1 MIFRLVFFVLMAVG
15 LGGFGVVAWIATRPP
30 PTPAQGV
37 PATVQVLASARPLDG
52 GSLLKPED
60 ITSLRVPRGKEGEG
74 TAPDTAEERQAL
86 VGAMLLHSLGGGAV
100 LRASDLLHSGD
111 RGFLAAALK
120 PGMRAVTV
128 GVDAITGTAGLIWP
142 GDHVD
147 LILTQTFASGALPPD
162 RRIAAETVLSN
173 VRVIAIDQRLVQGAT
188 SEKEQQQA
196 RTVTLEVSPMQA
208 EHVSVATHLGRLSL
222 AVRAAQPATLPEA
235 VPQAAWAGDV
245 SATLRAGDAPGA
257 PGSVV
262 IYQGSTDGKEFHF

>member
-30 PTPAQGV
+30 PAPAQIV
-37 PATVQVLASARPLDG
+37 PATVQVLASARPLEG
-52 GSLLKPED
+52 GILLKPED
-60 ITSLRVPRGKEGEG
+60 ITSLRLPRGKEGEG

-120 PGMRAVTV
+120 PGMRAVTI

-147 LILTQTFASGALPPD
+147 LILTQIFAAGTLPPD
-162 RRIAAETVLSN
+162 RHVAAETVLSN

-188 SEKEQQQA
+188 SEKEQQA

-208 EHVSVATHLGRLSL
+208 ERVSVATHLGRLSL
-222 AVRAAQPATLPEA
+222 AVRAAQSATLPED